1 MNRSLW
7 PWIRTLIA
15 IGILVALVWWH
26 STDAFVRALHAVNV
40 NSIVAALAI
49 GLFTTLCNAQRWCLV
64 ARRIGLRLPLG
75 PAVGDYY
82 QALFLNAVLPAGV
95 LGDVNRAVNHGR
107 DTGDVAKGVRAVVLE
122 RIAGQA
128 VIIAAGVLVLLT
140 KPALLPDLTTMGV
153 AAAVL
158 AAVSA
163 VAAALVWRSRRS
175 RRAVAAEARVVRD
188 IWAGMLGLSAAA
200 LAGYIALFVVAARA
214 AGSHAPVT
222 DLVPLAV
229 LALLVMGLPV
239 NVGGWGPREAATALA
254 FGAVGLGA
262 AQGLTVAVVYGVL
275 TLVAS
280 LPGAGVLL
288 LRPRLGVKPVPRV
301 KPALRVKEPQV
312 LLERFDQRGQN
323 VPALAG
329 RRQ

>member
-1 MNRSLW
+1 MTRSLW
-7 PWIRTLIA
+7 PWLRTLIA
-15 IGILVALVWWH
+15 VGILGTLVWWH
-26 STDAFVRALHAVNV
+26 STEAFVRALQAVDME
-40 NSIVAALAI
+40 SILVALAI

-64 ARRIGLRLPLG
+64 ARRLGLRLPLG
-75 PAVGDYY
+75 VAVGDYY

-95 LGDVNRAVNHGR
+95 LGDVHRAVSHGR
-107 DTGDVAKGVRAVVLE
+107 DSGNVGKGVRAVVLE
-122 RIAGQA
+122 RVAGQA

-140 KPALLPDLTTMGV
+140 RPALLPDPTTV
-153 AAAVL
+153 
-158 AAVSA
+158 
-163 VAAALVWRSRRS
+163 ALVGLGLAIVTALAFRSRRW
-175 RRAVAAEARVVRD
+175 RRAITAEVRLVRD
-188 IWAGMLGLSAAA
+188 IWTGMVVLSAAA
-200 LAGYIALFVVAARA
+200 LAGYVALFFVAART
-214 AGSHAPVT
+214 AGSHAPLT

-275 TLVAS
+275 TFVAS

-288 LRPRLGVKPVPRV
+288 LRPRL
-301 KPALRVKEPQV
+301 RVKEPQV
-312 LLERFDQRGQN
+312 LLERFDQRSQK